1 MKILNKFIWSKTE
14 PKNKN
19 DVWFDGSVF
28 RLFKEEEWQ
37 AFTINLQ
44 DANEVVKLKDFLT
57 KYLAEEII
65 PTVEDAKEAVKTI
78 QIYVDLAVDSVRQA
92 TEAVN
97 KAEDLT
103 SRAETVV
110 PQAENVVRDI
120 TIFKDTIQGIWDNL
134 YIEINNAISNA
145 NEAADRAN
153 NSIVFYPISDSDVS
167 IIMGNLPRT
176 DSFVEEYTGHTY
188 VYNNTYGLWY
198 LSSDLSICTNV
209 PSIQSYNVEDEGRVF
224 VQNISY
230 VYNSET
236 NRYEGQGLYGKIPV
250 RLLYDGFDEFG
261 GQKEALFTNDGGH
274 NIVLK
279 TRQQFTDA
287 EKAQIKENLG
297 ISGSGGGADVDS
309 ELSTTS
315 TNPVQNKT
323 ITSKLTELSEEI
335 GKKQDTITDLETI
348 RSGAAKG
355 ATALQSVPSTYA
367 TKTDVSNAI
376 AEAITNELNT
386 AV

>member
-28 RLFKEEEWQ
+28 RIFKEEEWQ

-78 QIYVDLAVDSVRQA
+78 QIYVDLAVESVRQA
-92 TEAVN
+92 TEAVDR
-97 KAEDLT
+97 AENLIY
-103 SRAETVV
+103 RAETVV

-120 TIFKDTIQGIWDNL
+120 TVLKDTIQDIWNNL

-145 NEAADRAN
+145 NKAADRAN
-153 NSIVFYPISDSDVS
+153 NSIVFYPISDGDVS

-188 VYNNTYGLWY
+188 VYNDKYGLWC
-198 LSSDLSICTNV
+198 LASDLSICTTV
-209 PSIQSYNVEDEGRVF
+209 PNIQSYNIEDEGRVF

-230 VYNSET
+230 VYNPET
-236 NRYEGQGLYGKIPV
+236 NRYEGQGLYGKLPI
-250 RLLYDGFDEFG
+250 RLLYDGFEEFG

-274 NIVLK
+274 NILLK
-279 TRQQFTDA
+279 TKQQLTDS
-287 EKAQIKENLG
+287 EKNQVKENLG
-297 ISGSGGGADVDS
+297 ITGSGSYDD
-309 ELSTTS
+309 
-315 TNPVQNKT
+315 
-323 ITSKLTELSEEI
+323 TELKQQLTDLSAEI
-335 GKKQDTITDLETI
+335 GKKQDTITDLKTI

-355 ATALQSVPSTYA
+355 ATALQSVPDTYA
-367 TKTDVSNAI
+367 TKTYVDNAI
-376 AEAITNELNT
+376 AAEIDNALTEEY
-386 AV
+386 